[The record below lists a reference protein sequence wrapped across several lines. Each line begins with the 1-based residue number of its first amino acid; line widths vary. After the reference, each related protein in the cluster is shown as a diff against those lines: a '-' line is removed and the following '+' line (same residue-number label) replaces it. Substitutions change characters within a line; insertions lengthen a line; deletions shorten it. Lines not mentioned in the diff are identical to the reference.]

1 MSRTLKPNSTQIP
14 DVILDEWLPVLSG
27 AEFQVVMFVARK
39 TFGWGKDRDRIS
51 LSQIE
56 AGTSLARSTISAAC
70 EGLRARGMLCIIPG
84 NRNTANTY
92 WLNEEWTPETVAHPA
107 KNTTPATEP
116 QVLKLDIDQPSTKI
130 ELVRKSN
137 YGSTKIVLQPSTK
150 IEHTRNKE
158 RDTIQETNTPLPP
171 DGGEAVKSPHVVNGS
186 SLFID
191 CYRERFDGD
200 DPLLTGQQHKKLAE
214 TFRGYKS
221 SADLMRQVIT
231 NFMADTGDWAAGH
244 DAAKFL
250 LSPDRWRHAAPKAR
264 AVPAAKSGAASSAE
278 YYTAQIGRAHV

>member
-56 AGTSLARSTISAAC
+56 AGTSLARSTISTAC

-92 WLNEEWTPETVAHPA
+92 WLNEDWTPETAAPLAANTAPTA
-107 KNTTPATEP
+107 KPRAIKAEP
-116 QVLKLDIDQPSTKI
+116 QSLNLDIDQPSTKI

-137 YGSTKIVLQPSTK
+137 YGSTKIELNLVRKSYT
-150 IEHTRNKE
+150 
-158 RDTIQETNTPLPP
+158 QETKRETLYKKQIPP
-171 DGGEAVKSPHVVNGS
+171 
-186 SLFID
+186 
-191 CYRERFDGD
+191 
-200 DPLLTGQQHKKLAE
+200 
-214 TFRGYKS
+214 
-221 SADLMRQVIT
+221 
-231 NFMADTGDWAAGH
+231 
-244 DAAKFL
+244 
-250 LSPDRWRHAAPKAR
+250 
-264 AVPAAKSGAASSAE
+264 
-278 YYTAQIGRAHV
+278 

>member
-92 WLNEEWTPETVAHPA
+92 WLNEEWVPET
-107 KNTTPATEP
+107 
-116 QVLKLDIDQPSTKI
+116 IDQPSTKI

-158 RDTIQETNTPLPP
+158 RDTIQETKTPLPP
-171 DGGEAVKSPHVVNGS
+171 GGGNGAKPYSAELTAFWEAYPAGGRARGS
-186 SLFID
+186 QSTTSAAWAK
-191 CYRERFDGD
+191 
-200 DPLLTGQQHKKLAE
+200 LTPSD
-214 TFRGYKS
+214 R
-221 SADLMRQVIT
+221 D
-231 NFMADTGDWAAGH
+231 AAGRGLTV
-244 DAAKFL
+244 A
-250 LSPDRWRHAAPKAR
+250 LSNSQFVAYPPAPDRWLKQRRWETFLDGLPMDAPLPTAPARPVSAVKA
-264 AVPAAKSGAASSAE
+264 GATSTAE
-278 YYTAQIGRAHV
+278 YYTARLDGILKNSHS

>member
-92 WLNEEWTPETVAHPA
+92 WLNEEWVPET
-107 KNTTPATEP
+107 
-116 QVLKLDIDQPSTKI
+116 IDQPSTKI

-137 YGSTKIVLQPSTK
+137 HGSTKIVLQPSTK

-158 RDTIQETNTPLPP
+158 RDTIQETNTPPAP
-171 DGGEAVKSPHVVNGS
+171 TGGEEAKGHVVNGS
-186 SLFID
+186 SIFID
-191 CYRERFDGD
+191 CYRLRFDGD
-200 DPLLTGQQHKKLAE
+200 DPLITGQHHKKLAE
-214 TFRGYKS
+214 VFRGYKS
-221 SADLMRQVIT
+221 DTALMRQVIT
-231 NFMADTGDWAAGH
+231 HFMEDDGTWAAGH

-250 LSPDRWRHAAPKAR
+250 LSPDRWRHMAPKAR
-264 AVPAAKSGAASSAE
+264 PTSAVKNGAASSAE
-278 YYTAQIGRAHV
+278 YYANRVDDILRNPRP